1 MVHHQV
7 GKSENVL
14 VSNSIGFP
22 SNSKWDSPSHCI
34 AYDYSCTDWGSLWN
48 HLAEVPFQDIFKLS
62 ASAAASQFCVEIEVR
77 IGIYICIPH
86 HKYQVKPHSSPWF
99 SAAYA
104 AAAAAAAIVH
114 TNQFFVNINR
124 INFLSWKESSDRLV
138 ILTKGFLK
146 LPNLDVLK
154 KCCTSQKLGS
164 QEFGKLLI
172 VFSTNVNLL
181 YLLYVF
187 CIL

>member
-1 MVHHQV
+1 MIIH
-7 GKSENVL
+7 VL
-14 VSNSIGFP
+14 IGAVFVIIWQRFHFRISLNSVLLLLPVNFVCRLRLELI
-22 SNSKWDSPSHCI
+22 H
-34 AYDYSCTDWGSLWN
+34 
-48 HLAEVPFQDIFKLS
+48 
-62 ASAAASQFCVEIEVR
+62 
-77 IGIYICIPH
+77 IYICICIPH
-86 HKYQVKPHSSPWF
+86 HKYQVKPHSPSWF
-99 SAAYA
+99 SAAY
-104 AAAAAAAIVH
+104 AAAAAIVH

-172 VFSTNVNLL
+172 VFSTKVNLL

>member
-1 MVHHQV
+1 MIIH
-7 GKSENVL
+7 VL
-14 VSNSIGFP
+14 IGAVFVIIWQRFHFRISLNSVLLLLLVNFVCRLRLELI
-22 SNSKWDSPSHCI
+22 
-34 AYDYSCTDWGSLWN
+34 Y
-48 HLAEVPFQDIFKLS
+48 
-62 ASAAASQFCVEIEVR
+62 
-77 IGIYICIPH
+77 IYICIPH
-86 HKYQVKPHSSPWF
+86 HRYQVKLHSSRWF

-104 AAAAAAAIVH
+104 AAAAIVH
-114 TNQFFVNINR
+114 TYQFFVNINR
-124 INFLSWKESSDRLV
+124 ILFLSWKESSDRLV

-154 KCCTSQKLGS
+154 ECCTSQKPGC

-172 VFSTNVNLL
+172 VFSTKVNLL